1 MATVSVS
8 SHFGTQEKKICHY
21 FQFSPFNLSWSDG
34 IQGLDL
40 RFYIL
45 SFMPTFSL
53 FSLTLSEAMNN
64 TMQGHPRQMNHT
76 EELWESITPL
86 EEGMASNYSI
96 LVERT
101 PWTVWKGKKIWGH
114 KMSTAAPPPPHQP
127 WSEDVQYT
135 TGEEQ
140 RRIIYSSRK
149 NRADGPK
156 QSWCSVVNVSG
167 GESKAWCCKRLKV
180 KKEVVSGGWDGW
192 MVSLIQWTGIWA
204 TLGDSEG

>member
-34 IQGLDL
+34 IQRLDVRL
-40 RFYIL
+40 YIL

-53 FSLTLSEAMNN
+53 SSLTLSEAMNN
-64 TMQGHPRQMNHT
+64 ATQGHPRQMNHT

-86 EEGMASNYSI
+86 QEGMASNYSI

-114 KMSTAAPPPPHQP
+114 KMSTLPPTNLGQKMSNILLGKSRGELSIAP
-127 WSEDVQYT
+127 ERI
-135 TGEEQ
+135 EQ
-140 RRIIYSSRK
+140 L
-149 NRADGPK
+149 AQTEMMFCCECVWWWK
-156 QSWCSVVNVSG
+156 QS
-167 GESKAWCCKRLKV
+167 L
-180 KKEVVSGGWDGW
+180 
-192 MVSLIQWTGIWA
+192 ML
-204 TLGDSEG
+204 